1 MGVLV
6 QFEKT
11 LSLNVGVRIFK
22 VFGRGKNCVL
32 GTWFQA
38 YPGDRD
44 PLGQLTLGAPP
55 LAI

>member
-11 LSLNVGVRIFK
+11 LSLNVGVSIFK